1 MATSSSRISLRLFK
15 AGEKGEKVFCLH
27 KHGVAGK
34 GEKRGINRALIRE
47 TRFRGTAG
55 DPTIFFDVKELQL
68 FSCFGLL
75 CLQLDRFSVQKSD
88 RVNPVPACVHLS
100 SLSSS
105 VRRRAAGKE
114 ARGPFIPCLPILY
127 YSSAKTGNDD
137 VFMSGGEKDLS
148 WLGSALGFSS
158 SHPLMLTI

>member
-1 MATSSSRISLRLFK
+1 MLAQ
-15 AGEKGEKVFCLH
+15 AWGGGKG
-27 KHGVAGK
+27 
-34 GEKRGINRALIRE
+34 GEKRDKPGINKGNE
-47 TRFRGTAG
+47 VSG
-55 DPTIFFDVKELQL
+55 DGGGFNDFFDVKELQL

-75 CLQLDRFSVQKSD
+75 CLQLDWFSVKKSD

-105 VRRRAAGKE
+105 VRRRDAGKE
-114 ARGPFIPCLPILY
+114 ARPPFIPCLPILY